1 MGETLQDS
9 KTWVPELL
17 DRKYVFEDDCK
28 FAFVGDMHLN
38 SSTPKSRIDDYPQ
51 TMINKLDI
59 LRNAMIAR
67 GVKYVICGGDIFH
80 KAKQPSDFEYKVAN
94 EFLKFREA
102 GIEVFSIFGN

>member
-1 MGETLQDS
+1 
-9 KTWVPELL
+9 
-17 DRKYVFEDDCK
+17 
-28 FAFVGDMHLN
+28 MHLN

-102 GIEVFSIFGN
+102 GIIGPICFLLFLIFVGGEKECHPTTS